1 MDDLRAL
8 TDNIISKAKNEA
20 DALLKQATSEA
31 EEIRSATKQ
40 KALEQSEKIAG
51 QFRQRAEAE
60 ERRLKIEAELEGRK
74 LLLETKQRLV
84 GQVFDQT
91 LQALKNLPPEKRI
104 RFLAGQLAAAGMQG
118 GGEVIGS
125 GNPNEWTAII
135 TAANEM
141 IARSGKSV
149 QLLLSNEK
157 ADFEGGFILKGPNY
171 TVNGSYQAILEE
183 LREAL
188 VPEIA
193 EYLFRQEKG

>member
-8 TDNIISKAKNEA
+8 TDNIISKAKSEA
-20 DALLKQATSEA
+20 DALLQQANSEA
-31 EEIRSATKQ
+31 EEIRSAAKQ
-40 KALEQSEKIAG
+40 KALEQSQKIAV
-51 QFRQRAEAE
+51 QFQQKAELE

-118 GGEVIGS
+118 GGDVIGT
-125 GNPNEWTAII
+125 GNPNEWSAII
-135 TAANEM
+135 TAANEI
-141 IARSGKSV
+141 IAHSGKSV
-149 QLLLSNEK
+149 RLVLSNEK
-157 ADFEGGFILKGPNY
+157 AEFEGGFILKGSNF

-183 LREAL
+183 LRETL

-193 EYLFRQEKG
+193 EYLFKQEKG

>member
-8 TDNIISKAKNEA
+8 TDNIISKAKSEA
-20 DALLKQATSEA
+20 DVLLKQATGEA
-31 EEIRSATKQ
+31 EEIRSAAKQ
-40 KALEQSEKIAG
+40 KALDQSPKIAV
-51 QFRQRAEAE
+51 QFRQKAESE

-84 GQVFDQT
+84 GQVFDQA

-118 GGEVIGS
+118 GGDVIGT
-125 GNPNEWTAII
+125 GNPNEWNAII
-135 TAANEM
+135 TAANEI

-149 QLLLSNEK
+149 RLVLSNEK
-157 ADFEGGFILKGPNY
+157 AEFEGGFILKGSNF

-183 LREAL
+183 LRETL

-193 EYLFRQEKG
+193 EYLFKQEKG